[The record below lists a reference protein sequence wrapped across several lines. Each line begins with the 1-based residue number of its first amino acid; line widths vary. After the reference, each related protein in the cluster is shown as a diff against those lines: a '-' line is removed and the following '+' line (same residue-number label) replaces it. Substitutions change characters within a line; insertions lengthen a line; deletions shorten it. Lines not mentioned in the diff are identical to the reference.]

1 MTYTIVYSSRT
12 GNTKL
17 LADGIRSVL
26 PAESCVYFGPVS
38 GAEREAAQADV
49 VFAGFWTDKGSC
61 DEEMAGFLSGI
72 VGKDVFLFGTA
83 GFGGSGE
90 YFSKILRNVGKY
102 LDGSCRLAGTFM
114 CQGQMLPAVRKRYEG
129 MVGTG
134 GDVCKVREMIENY
147 DRALGHPNEAD
158 VEGVKREVTR
168 ALAGWEGD
176 GGDLAGSD

>member
-26 PAESCVYFGPVS
+26 PAENCVYFGPVS

-83 GFGGSGE
+83 GFGGSEE

-114 CQGQMLPAVRKRYEG
+114 CQGQMQPAVRERYEG
-129 MVGTG
+129 MVGMG
-134 GDVCKVREMIENY
+134 GDGDRVREMIENY
-147 DRALGHPNEAD
+147 DRALGHPNEGD
-158 VEGVKREVTR
+158 VGRVKREVR
-168 ALAGWEGD
+168 QVADGWGEE
-176 GGDLAGSD
+176 